1 MASVSVAGTAYR
13 DRVARTSSK
22 TSSGPATS
30 SEPAASP
37 APAAKTAKPKTG
49 RLSGRFWKLLGAST
63 DKDQSRSMDLVVKS
77 ADFDS
82 KAADLDDEQLAK
94 AAKLLVLDDL
104 ADSADV
110 PQFLAIARAA
120 AERAT
125 GLKPFDVQLQGA
137 LRMLAGDV
145 VEMATGEGKT
155 LSGAIAAAGYALAG
169 RNVHVITIND
179 YLARRDAEWMGPLI
193 EAMGLTVGWITAEST
208 AAERRAAY
216 ACDVTYA
223 SVNEIGFDVLRD
235 QLVTD
240 VADLVS
246 PNPDVALIDEADSVL
261 VDEALVPLVL
271 AGTSHRETPRVEL
284 IRLVGELDENTDFA
298 TDNDSRNV
306 HLTEAGA
313 RKVEAA
319 LGGIDLYSEEHV
331 ATTLTEINV
340 ALHAHVL
347 LQRDVHYIVRDDAV
361 HLINASRGRIATLQR
376 WPDGLQAAV
385 EAKEGIETTETG
397 EVLDTITVQALIN
410 RYPRV
415 CGMTGTALAAGEQLR
430 QFYKLGVSPIP
441 PNKPNIRKDETDRV
455 YVTISAKNAA
465 ILEHIAEVH
474 KTGQPVLVG
483 TRDVAESEE
492 VHERLVKAGVP
503 AVVLNAKNDAEEA
516 AVIAEAGKL
525 GAVTVSTQMAGRGT
539 DIRLGGSDEAS
550 HDEVVELGGL
560 HVIGTGRHNTERLDN
575 QLRGRAGRQ
584 GDPGSS
590 VFFSSWE
597 DDVVVAHLED
607 SKLPLDCDE
616 DGKIL
621 SPKAAT
627 LLEHAQRVA
636 EGRLLDVHANTW
648 RYNQLI
654 AQQRAI
660 LVERRDKLLRTATA
674 RDELAERSPERYA
687 EVSERLEAKDPGTA
701 EEKLVKI
708 CRLIML
714 YHLDRAWADHL
725 AFLSDIRES
734 IHLRALGRQN
744 PLDEFHRMA
753 VDAFGSLA
761 ADAIEAAQQTFDT
774 APAIEDETGVDLSK
788 LARPT
793 STWTYMVH
801 DNPLDDTLSALSLPG
816 VFR

>member
-1 MASVSVAGTAYR
+1 M
-13 DRVARTSSK
+13 
-22 TSSGPATS
+22 
-30 SEPAASP
+30 
-37 APAAKTAKPKTG
+37 PKTNRAQPG
-49 RLSGRFWKLLGAST
+49 RLSSRFWRLLGAST
-63 DKDQSRSMDLVVKS
+63 EKNRSRSLTLVT
-77 ADFDS
+77 DS
-82 KAADLDDEQLAK
+82 SEYDDEAAGLTDEQLRK
-94 AAKLLVLDDL
+94 AAGLLNLEDL
-104 ADSADV
+104 AESEDI
-110 PQFLAIARAA
+110 PQFLAIAREA

-125 GLKPFDVQLQGA
+125 GLRPFDVQLLGA

-145 VEMATGEGKT
+145 IEMATGEGKT
-155 LSGAIAAAGYALAG
+155 LAGAIAAAGYALAG
-169 RNVHVITIND
+169 RHVHVVTIND

-193 EAMGLTVGWITAEST
+193 EAMGLTVGWITAESSSE
-208 AAERRAAY
+208 ERRAAY
-216 ACDVTYA
+216 GCDVTYA

-271 AGTSHRETPRVEL
+271 AGTTHRETPRLE
-284 IRLVGELDENTDFA
+284 IIKLVGELEAGTDYD
-298 TDNDSRNV
+298 TDADSRNV
-306 HLTEAGA
+306 HLTDVGA
-313 RKVEAA
+313 RKVEKA

-331 ATTLTEINV
+331 GTTLTEVNV

-361 HLINASRGRIATLQR
+361 HLINASRGRIAQLQR

-410 RYPRV
+410 RYATV

-441 PNKPNIRKDETDRV
+441 PNKPNIREDEADRV
-455 YVTISAKNAA
+455 YITAAAKNDA
-465 ILEHIAEVH
+465 IVEHIIEVH
-474 KTGQPVLVG
+474 ETGQPVLVG

-492 VHERLVKAGVP
+492 LHERLLRRGVP

-516 AVIAEAGKL
+516 QVIAEAGKF
-525 GAVTVSTQMAGRGT
+525 GVVTVSTQMAGRGT
-539 DIRLGGSDEAS
+539 DIRLGGSDEAD
-550 HDEVVELGGL
+550 HDRVAELGGL
-560 HVIGTGRHNTERLDN
+560 HVVGTGRHHTERLDN

-597 DDVVVAHLED
+597 DDVVAANLD
-607 SKLPLDCDE
+607 RNKLPMETDPE
-616 DGKIL
+616 TGDGRIV
-621 SPKAAT
+621 SPKAAG
-627 LLEHAQRVA
+627 LLDHAQRVA
-636 EGRLLDVHANTW
+636 EGRMLDVHANTW

-660 LVERRDKLLRTATA
+660 IVDRRNTLLRTATA
-674 RDELAERSPERYA
+674 REELAELAPKRYRELADEIPE
-687 EVSERLEAKDPGTA
+687 ERLET
-701 EEKLVKI
+701 I
-708 CRLIML
+708 CRHIML
-714 YHLDRAWADHL
+714 YHLDRGWADHL
-725 AFLSDIRES
+725 AYLADIRES

-744 PLDEFHRMA
+744 PLDEFHRLA
-753 VDAFGSLA
+753 VDAFASLA
-761 ADAIEAAQQTFDT
+761 ADAIEAAQQTFET
-774 APAIEDETGVDLSK
+774 ANVLEDEPGLDLSK

-793 STWTYMVH
+793 STWTYMVN
-801 DNPLDDTLSALSLPG
+801 DNPLSDDTLSTLSLPG

>member
-1 MASVSVAGTAYR
+1 MP
-13 DRVARTSSK
+13 K
-22 TSSGPATS
+22 TSS
-30 SEPAASP
+30 
-37 APAAKTAKPKTG
+37 AKPG
-49 RLSGRFWKLLGAST
+49 RVSSKFWKLLGAST
-63 DKDQSRSMDLVVKS
+63 ERNQSRSLSEVKGA
-77 ADFDS
+77 ADFED
-82 KAADLDDEQLAK
+82 KAAALDDEQLTK
-94 AAKLLVLDDL
+94 AAKLLHLEDL
-104 ADSADV
+104 ADSSDI
-110 PQFLAIARAA
+110 PQFLALAREAG
-120 AERAT
+120 ERAT
-125 GLKPFDVQLQGA
+125 GLRPFDVQLLAA

-155 LSGAIAAAGYALAG
+155 LAGAIAAAGYAIGG

-179 YLARRDAEWMGPLI
+179 YLARRDAEWMGPLL
-193 EAMGLTVGWITAEST
+193 EALGLKVGWITADST
-208 AAERRAAY
+208 AEQRREAY
-216 ACDVTYA
+216 QCDVTYA

-240 VADLVS
+240 VEDLVS

-271 AGTSHRETPRVEL
+271 AGTSHREQPRVEI
-284 IRLVGELDENTDFA
+284 IRLVGELTPGTHYDTDA
-298 TDNDSRNV
+298 ESRNV
-306 HLTEAGA
+306 HLTDAGA
-313 RKVEAA
+313 RKLEAR
-319 LGGIDLYSEEHV
+319 LGNIDLYSEEHV
-331 ATTLTEINV
+331 ATTLTEVNV

-361 HLINASRGRIATLQR
+361 HLINSSRGRIASLQR

-410 RYPRV
+410 RYPTV

-441 PNKPNIRKDETDRV
+441 PNTPNIREDETDRV
-455 YVTISAKNAA
+455 YISAAA
-465 ILEHIAEVH
+465 KTDGIVDHIAEVH
-474 KTGQPVLVG
+474 ETGQPVLVG
-483 TRDVAESEE
+483 THDVAESEE
-492 VHERLVKAGVP
+492 LHAKLVKAGVP

-516 AVIAEAGKL
+516 VVIAEAGKL

-539 DIRLGGSDEAS
+539 DIRLGGSDVGDDDTEKKRVA
-550 HDEVVELGGL
+550 ELGGL
-560 HVIGTGRHNTERLDN
+560 HVVGTGRHHTERLDN

-584 GDPGSS
+584 GDPGST
-590 VFFSSWE
+590 VFFSSW
-597 DDVVVAHLED
+597 DDEVVAGHLES
-607 SKLPLDCDE
+607 SKLPMETDENGRIVSPRAAGLLD
-616 DGKIL
+616 
-621 SPKAAT
+621 
-627 LLEHAQRVA
+627 HAQRVA
-636 EGRLLDVHANTW
+636 EGRLLDVHSNTW
-648 RYNQLI
+648 RYNQLT

-660 LVERRDKLLRTATA
+660 IVDRRDTLLRTATA
-674 RDELAERSPERYA
+674 RDELKERSPERYA
-687 EVSERLEAKDPGTA
+687 KLADSVG
-701 EEKLVKI
+701 EEKLEQI

-714 YHLDRAWADHL
+714 YHLDRGWCDHL
-725 AFLSDIRES
+725 SYLADIRES

-753 VDAFGSLA
+753 VDAFASLA

-774 APAIEDETGVDLSK
+774 AESIEDEPGIDLSK

-801 DNPLDDTLSALSLPG
+801 DNPLAEDTMSALSLPG

>member
-1 MASVSVAGTAYR
+1 MSQVGR
-13 DRVARTSSK
+13 
-22 TSSGPATS
+22 S
-30 SEPAASP
+30 SE
-37 APAAKTAKPKTG
+37 
-49 RLSGRFWKLLGAST
+49 FEE
-63 DKDQSRSMDLVVKS
+63 
-77 ADFDS
+77 
-82 KAADLDDEQLAK
+82 KAADLDDEQLLK
-94 AAKLLVLDDL
+94 AAKLLNLDRL
-104 ADSADV
+104 ADSADI
-110 PQFLAIARAA
+110 PQFLAVAREA
-120 AERAT
+120 AERT
-125 GLKPFDVQLQGA
+125 TTLRPFDVQLQGA

-155 LSGAIAAAGYALAG
+155 LSGAIAAAGYAIGG

-193 EAMGLTVGWITAEST
+193 EALGLTVGWVTADSTAE
-208 AAERRAAY
+208 ERRAAY
-216 ACDVTYA
+216 KCNVTYG

-240 VADLVS
+240 VDDLVS

-271 AGTSHRETPRVEL
+271 AGTTHRETPKVEI
-284 IRLVGELDENTDFA
+284 IRLVGELVAGTDYE
-298 TDNDSRNV
+298 TDSDSRNV
-306 HLTEAGA
+306 HLTETGA
-313 RKVEAA
+313 QKLEAK
-319 LGGIDLYSEEHV
+319 LGGIDIYSEEHV
-331 ATTLTEINV
+331 GSTLTEVNV

-361 HLINASRGRIATLQR
+361 HLINASRGRIAQLQR

-397 EVLDTITVQALIN
+397 EVLDTITVQALID
-410 RYPRV
+410 RYPTV

-441 PNKPNIRKDETDRV
+441 PNTPNIREDEVDRV
-455 YVTISAKNAA
+455 YITAA
-465 ILEHIAEVH
+465 ARNDAIVEHIVEVH
-474 KTGQPVLVG
+474 KTRQPVLVG

-492 VHERLVKAGVP
+492 LHERLVKAGVP
-503 AVVLNAKNDAEEA
+503 AAVLNAKNDAEEA
-516 AVIAEAGKL
+516 AVIAEAGAL
-525 GAVTVSTQMAGRGT
+525 GSVTVSTQMAGRGT
-539 DIRLGGSDEAS
+539 DIRLGGSDEAD
-550 HDEVVELGGL
+550 HDDVAELGGL
-560 HVIGTGRHNTERLDN
+560 HVIGTGRHHTERLDN

-597 DDVVVAHLED
+597 DDVVSAHLES
-607 SKLPLDCDE
+607 SKLPMQTDD
-616 DGKIL
+616 DGRIVNA
-621 SPKAAT
+621 KAAS
-627 LLEHAQRVA
+627 LLDHAQRIA

-660 LVERRDKLLRTATA
+660 LVERRNTLLRTSTA
-674 RDELAERSPERYA
+674 REELQDLSPDRYDA
-687 EVSERLEAKDPGTA
+687 LVEKVS
-701 EEKLVKI
+701 EEKLEKI

-714 YHLDRAWADHL
+714 YHLDRGWADHL
-725 AFLSDIRES
+725 AYLADIRES

-753 VDAFGSLA
+753 VDAFASLA

-774 APAIEDETGVDLSK
+774 APSIEDEPGVDLSK

-801 DNPLDDTLSALSLPG
+801 DNPLADDTLSALSLPG

>member
-1 MASVSVAGTAYR
+1 M
-13 DRVARTSSK
+13 
-22 TSSGPATS
+22 
-30 SEPAASP
+30 
-37 APAAKTAKPKTG
+37 PKTNRAQPG
-49 RLSGRFWKLLGAST
+49 RLSSRFWRLLGAST
-63 DKDQSRSMDLVVKS
+63 EKNRSRSLTLVT
-77 ADFDS
+77 DS
-82 KAADLDDEQLAK
+82 SEYDDEAAGLTDEQLRK
-94 AAKLLVLDDL
+94 AAGLLNLEDL
-104 ADSADV
+104 AESEDI
-110 PQFLAIARAA
+110 PQFLAIAREA

-125 GLKPFDVQLQGA
+125 GLRPFDVQLLGA

-145 VEMATGEGKT
+145 IEMATGEGKT
-155 LSGAIAAAGYALAG
+155 LAGAIAAAGYALAG
-169 RNVHVITIND
+169 RHVHVVTIND

-193 EAMGLTVGWITAEST
+193 EAMGLTVGWITAESSSE
-208 AAERRAAY
+208 ERRAAY
-216 ACDVTYA
+216 GCDVTYA

-271 AGTSHRETPRVEL
+271 AGTTHRETPRLE
-284 IRLVGELDENTDFA
+284 IIKLVGELEAGTDYD
-298 TDNDSRNV
+298 TDADSRNV
-306 HLTEAGA
+306 HLTDVGA
-313 RKVEAA
+313 RKVEKA

-331 ATTLTEINV
+331 GTTLTEVNV

-361 HLINASRGRIATLQR
+361 HLINASRGRIAQLQR

-410 RYPRV
+410 RYATV

-441 PNKPNIRKDETDRV
+441 PNKPNIREDEADRV
-455 YVTISAKNAA
+455 YITAAAKNDA
-465 ILEHIAEVH
+465 IVEHIIEVH
-474 KTGQPVLVG
+474 ETGQPVLVG

-492 VHERLVKAGVP
+492 LHERLLRRGVP

-516 AVIAEAGKL
+516 QVIAEAGKF
-525 GAVTVSTQMAGRGT
+525 GVVTVSTQMAGRGT
-539 DIRLGGSDEAS
+539 DIRLGGSDEAD
-550 HDEVVELGGL
+550 HDRVAELGGL
-560 HVIGTGRHNTERLDN
+560 HVVGTGRHHTERLDN

-597 DDVVVAHLED
+597 DDVVAANLD
-607 SKLPLDCDE
+607 RNKLPMETDPE
-616 DGKIL
+616 TGDGRII
-621 SPKAAT
+621 SPKAAG
-627 LLEHAQRVA
+627 LLDHAQRVA
-636 EGRLLDVHANTW
+636 EGRMLDVHANTW

-660 LVERRDKLLRTATA
+660 IVDRRNTLLRTATA
-674 RDELAERSPERYA
+674 REELAELAPKRYRELAEEIPE
-687 EVSERLEAKDPGTA
+687 ERLET
-701 EEKLVKI
+701 I
-708 CRLIML
+708 CRHIML
-714 YHLDRAWADHL
+714 YHLDRGWADHL
-725 AFLSDIRES
+725 AYLADIRES

-744 PLDEFHRMA
+744 PLDEFHRLA
-753 VDAFGSLA
+753 VDAFASLA
-761 ADAIEAAQQTFDT
+761 ADAIEAAQQTFET
-774 APAIEDETGVDLSK
+774 ANVLEDEPGLDLSK

-793 STWTYMVH
+793 STWTYMVN
-801 DNPLDDTLSALSLPG
+801 DNPLSDDTLSTLSLPG

>member
-1 MASVSVAGTAYR
+1 VPNTTSVL
-13 DRVARTSSK
+13 
-22 TSSGPATS
+22 P
-30 SEPAASP
+30 
-37 APAAKTAKPKTG
+37 G
-49 RLSGRFWKLLGAST
+49 RLSSRFWRLLGAST
-63 DKDQSRSMDLVVKS
+63 EKNQSRSLAQVS
-77 ADFDS
+77 AAAEYDE
-82 KAADLDDEQLAK
+82 KAADLDDKQLRK
-94 AAKLLVLDDL
+94 AAQLLKLDDL
-104 ADSADV
+104 AESADI
-110 PQFLAIARAA
+110 PQFLAIAREA
-120 AERAT
+120 AERST
-125 GLKPFDVQLQGA
+125 GLRPFDVQLLGA

-145 VEMATGEGKT
+145 IEMATGEGKT
-155 LSGAIAAAGYALAG
+155 LAGAIAAAGYALAG
-169 RNVHVITIND
+169 RHVHVVTIND
-179 YLARRDAEWMGPLI
+179 YLARRDAEWMGPLL
-193 EAMGLTVGWITAEST
+193 EALGLTVGWVTAEST
-208 AAERRAAY
+208 AEERRIAY
-216 ACDVTYA
+216 KCDVTYA

-271 AGTSHRETPRVEL
+271 AGTTHRETPRLEI
-284 IRLVGELDENTDFA
+284 IRLVGELVGGVDADKYFA
-298 TDNDSRNV
+298 TDTDSRNV

-313 RKVEAA
+313 QKVEAA

-331 ATTLTEINV
+331 GTTLTEVNV

-361 HLINASRGRIATLQR
+361 HLINASRGRIAQLQR

-410 RYPRV
+410 RYPTV

-430 QFYKLGVSPIP
+430 QFYRLGVSPIP
-441 PNKPNIRKDETDRV
+441 PNTPNIREDEPDRV
-455 YVTISAKNAA
+455 YITAAAKNDAIVEH
-465 ILEHIAEVH
+465 ILEVH
-474 KTGQPVLVG
+474 ETGQPVLVG

-492 VHERLVKAGVP
+492 LHRRLQRRGVP

-516 AVIAEAGKL
+516 RVIAEAGKY

-539 DIRLGGSDEAS
+539 DIRLGGSDEAD
-550 HDEVVELGGL
+550 HDRVAELGGL
-560 HVIGTGRHNTERLDN
+560 HVVGTGRHHTERLDN

-597 DDVVVAHLED
+597 DDVAAANLEQH
-607 SKLPLDCDE
+607 KLPRQTDE
-616 DGKIL
+616 NGRVT
-621 SPKAAT
+621 SPKAAG
-627 LLEHAQRVA
+627 LLDHAQRVA
-636 EGRLLDVHANTW
+636 EGKLLDIHANTW

-660 LVERRDKLLRTATA
+660 IVERRDTLLRTPAA
-674 RDELAERSPERYA
+674 RKELAELSPRRYEKLA
-687 EVSERLEAKDPGTA
+687 EQLSEDRLE
-701 EEKLVKI
+701 KI

-714 YHLDRAWADHL
+714 YHLDRGWADHL
-725 AFLSDIRES
+725 AYLADIRES

-753 VDAFGSLA
+753 VDAFASLA
-761 ADAIEAAQQTFDT
+761 ADAIEAAQQTFET
-774 APAIEDETGVDLSK
+774 ADVLEDEPWLDLSK

-793 STWTYMVH
+793 STWTYMVR
-801 DNPLDDTLSALSLPG
+801 DNPLADDALSVLSLPG

>member
-1 MASVSVAGTAYR
+1 M
-13 DRVARTSSK
+13 
-22 TSSGPATS
+22 
-30 SEPAASP
+30 
-37 APAAKTAKPKTG
+37 PKTTSAQPG
-49 RLSGRFWKLLGAST
+49 RLSSRFWRLLGAST
-63 DKDQSRSMDLVVKS
+63 EKNQNRSLAEVS
-77 ADFDS
+77 ASAEYDE
-82 KAADLDDEQLAK
+82 KAADLSDEKLRK
-94 AAKLLVLDDL
+94 AAGLLRLDDL
-104 ADSADV
+104 AESADI
-110 PQFLAIARAA
+110 PQFLAIAREA

-125 GLKPFDVQLQGA
+125 GLRPFDVQLLGA

-145 VEMATGEGKT
+145 IEMATGEGKT
-155 LSGAIAAAGYALAG
+155 LAGAIAAAGYALAG
-169 RNVHVITIND
+169 RHVHVVTIND

-193 EAMGLTVGWITAEST
+193 EALGLTVGWITAEST
-208 AAERRAAY
+208 AEQRRAAY
-216 ACDVTYA
+216 KCDVTYA

-246 PNPDVALIDEADSVL
+246 PDPDVALIDEADSVL

-271 AGTSHRETPRVEL
+271 AGTTHRETPRLEI
-284 IRLVGELDENTDFA
+284 IRLVGELQPGDDYDTDS
-298 TDNDSRNV
+298 DNRNV
-306 HLTEAGA
+306 HLTETGA
-313 RKVEAA
+313 RKIEKA

-331 ATTLTEINV
+331 GTTLTEVNV

-361 HLINASRGRIATLQR
+361 HLINASRGRIAQLQR

-410 RYPRV
+410 RYATV

-441 PNKPNIRKDETDRV
+441 PNKPNIREDEADRV
-455 YVTISAKNAA
+455 YITAAAKNDA
-465 ILEHIAEVH
+465 IVEHITAVH
-474 KTGQPVLVG
+474 ETGQPVLVG

-492 VHERLVKAGVP
+492 LHERLLRRGVP

-516 AVIAEAGKL
+516 RVIAEAGKFEV
-525 GAVTVSTQMAGRGT
+525 VTVSTQMAGRGT
-539 DIRLGGSDEAS
+539 DIRLGGSDEAD
-550 HDEVVELGGL
+550 HDRVAELGGL
-560 HVIGTGRHNTERLDN
+560 HVVGTGRHHTQRLDN

-590 VFFSSWE
+590 VFFASWE
-597 DDVVVAHLED
+597 DDVVTANLERH
-607 SKLPLDCDE
+607 KLPMATDE
-616 DGKIL
+616 NGRIT
-621 SPKAAT
+621 SPKAAG
-627 LLEHAQRVA
+627 LLDHAQRVA
-636 EGRLLDVHANTW
+636 EGKLLDVHANTW

-660 LVERRDKLLRTATA
+660 IVERRNALLSTDTA
-674 RDELAERSPERYA
+674 RKELAELAPKRYKELA
-687 EVSERLEAKDPGTA
+687 EELSEDRLE
-701 EEKLVKI
+701 KI

-714 YHLDRAWADHL
+714 YHLDRGWADHL
-725 AFLSDIRES
+725 AYLADIRES

-753 VDAFGSLA
+753 VDAFASLA
-761 ADAIEAAQQTFDT
+761 ADAIEAAQQTFET
-774 APAIEDETGVDLSK
+774 SPAIEEEPGVDLSK

-793 STWTYMVH
+793 STWTYMVR
-801 DNPLDDTLSALSLPG
+801 DNPLADDTLSALSLPG

>member
-1 MASVSVAGTAYR
+1 M
-13 DRVARTSSK
+13 
-22 TSSGPATS
+22 
-30 SEPAASP
+30 
-37 APAAKTAKPKTG
+37 PKTNRAQPG
-49 RLSGRFWKLLGAST
+49 RLSSRFWRLLGAST
-63 DKDQSRSMDLVVKS
+63 EKNRSRSLTLVT
-77 ADFDS
+77 DS
-82 KAADLDDEQLAK
+82 SEYDDEAAGLTDEQLRK
-94 AAKLLVLDDL
+94 AAGLLNLEDL
-104 ADSADV
+104 AESEDI
-110 PQFLAIARAA
+110 PQFLAIAREA

-125 GLKPFDVQLQGA
+125 GLRPFDVQLLGA

-145 VEMATGEGKT
+145 IEMATGEGKT
-155 LSGAIAAAGYALAG
+155 LAGAIAAAGYALAG
-169 RNVHVITIND
+169 RHVHVVTIND

-193 EAMGLTVGWITAEST
+193 EAMGLTVGWITAESSSE
-208 AAERRAAY
+208 ERRAAY
-216 ACDVTYA
+216 GCDVTYA

-271 AGTSHRETPRVEL
+271 AGTTHRETPRLE
-284 IRLVGELDENTDFA
+284 IIKLVGELEAGTDYD
-298 TDNDSRNV
+298 TDADSRNV
-306 HLTEAGA
+306 HLTDVGA
-313 RKVEAA
+313 RKVEKA

-331 ATTLTEINV
+331 GTTLTEVNV

-361 HLINASRGRIATLQR
+361 HLINASRGRIAQLQR

-397 EVLDTITVQALIN
+397 EVLDIITVQALIN
-410 RYPRV
+410 RYATV

-441 PNKPNIRKDETDRV
+441 PNKPNIREDEADRV
-455 YVTISAKNAA
+455 YITAAAKNDA
-465 ILEHIAEVH
+465 IVEHIIEVH
-474 KTGQPVLVG
+474 ETGQPVLVG

-492 VHERLVKAGVP
+492 LHERLLRRGVP

-516 AVIAEAGKL
+516 QVIAEAGKF
-525 GAVTVSTQMAGRGT
+525 GVVTVSTQMAGRGT
-539 DIRLGGSDEAS
+539 DIRLGGSDEAD
-550 HDEVVELGGL
+550 HDRVAELGGL
-560 HVIGTGRHNTERLDN
+560 HVVGTGRHHTERLDN

-597 DDVVVAHLED
+597 DDVVAANLD
-607 SKLPLDCDE
+607 RNKLPMETDPE
-616 DGKIL
+616 TGDGRIV
-621 SPKAAT
+621 SPKAAG
-627 LLEHAQRVA
+627 LLDHAQRVA
-636 EGRLLDVHANTW
+636 EGRMLDVHANTW

-660 LVERRDKLLRTATA
+660 IVDRRNTLLRTATA
-674 RDELAERSPERYA
+674 REELAELAPKRYRELAEEIPE
-687 EVSERLEAKDPGTA
+687 ERLET
-701 EEKLVKI
+701 I
-708 CRLIML
+708 CRHIML
-714 YHLDRAWADHL
+714 YHLDRGWADHL
-725 AFLSDIRES
+725 AYLADIRES

-744 PLDEFHRMA
+744 PLDEFHRLA
-753 VDAFGSLA
+753 VDAFASLA
-761 ADAIEAAQQTFDT
+761 ADAIEAAQQTFET
-774 APAIEDETGVDLSK
+774 ANVLEDEPGLDLSK

-793 STWTYMVH
+793 STWTYMVN
-801 DNPLDDTLSALSLPG
+801 DNPLSDDTLSTLSLPG

>member
-1 MASVSVAGTAYR
+1 L
-13 DRVARTSSK
+13 SSK
-22 TSSGPATS
+22 
-30 SEPAASP
+30 
-37 APAAKTAKPKTG
+37 
-49 RLSGRFWKLLGAST
+49 FWKLLGAST
-63 DKDQSRSMDLVVKS
+63 ERNQARSLSEVKGA
-77 ADFDS
+77 ADFEK
-82 KAADLDDEQLAK
+82 KAADLDDEQLTK
-94 AAKLLVLDDL
+94 AAKLLRLEDL
-104 ADSADV
+104 AGASDIT
-110 PQFLAIARAA
+110 QFLAIAREA
-120 AERAT
+120 AERTT
-125 GLKPFDVQLQGA
+125 GLRPFDVQLLAA

-155 LSGAIAAAGYALAG
+155 LAGAIAAAGYALGG
-169 RNVHVITIND
+169 RRVHVITIND
-179 YLARRDAEWMGPLI
+179 YLARRDAEWMGPLLK
-193 EAMGLTVGWITAEST
+193 ALGLTVGWITADST
-208 AAERRAAY
+208 ADERREAY
-216 ACDVTYA
+216 QCDVTYA

-271 AGTSHRETPRVEL
+271 AGTSHREQPRVEI
-284 IRLVGELDENTDFA
+284 IRMVGELEAGKHYDTDA
-298 TDNDSRNV
+298 ESRNV

-313 RKVEAA
+313 RVMEAK

-331 ATTLTEINV
+331 GTTLTEINV

-361 HLINASRGRIATLQR
+361 HLINASRGRIASLQR

-441 PNKPNIRKDETDRV
+441 PNTPNIRKDEPDRV
-455 YVTISAKNAA
+455 YITAAAKIDA
-465 ILEHIAEVH
+465 IVEHIAEVH

-483 TRDVAESEE
+483 THDVAESEE
-492 VHERLVKAGVP
+492 LHEKLLKAGVP

-539 DIRLGGSDEAS
+539 DIRLGGSDVGDDDAEKKKVA
-550 HDEVVELGGL
+550 ELGGL
-560 HVIGTGRHNTERLDN
+560 HVVGTGRHHTERLDN

-597 DDVVVAHLED
+597 DDVVAAHLER
-607 SKLPLDCDE
+607 SKLPMETDQAAGDGRIIAPRAASLLD
-616 DGKIL
+616 
-621 SPKAAT
+621 
-627 LLEHAQRVA
+627 HAQRVA

-660 LVERRDKLLRTATA
+660 IVERRETLLRTDTA
-674 RDELAERSPERYA
+674 REELKERSPERYA
-687 EVSERLEAKDPGTA
+687 KLAEELGEDAEERLE
-701 EEKLVKI
+701 KI

-714 YHLDRAWADHL
+714 YHLDRGWCEHL
-725 AFLSDIRES
+725 AFLADIRES

-753 VDAFGSLA
+753 VDAFASLA
-761 ADAIEAAQQTFDT
+761 ADAIEAAQQTFET
-774 APAIEDETGVDLSK
+774 AESVADEPGVDLSK

-801 DNPLDDTLSALSLPG
+801 DNPLADDTMSALSLPG

>member
-1 MASVSVAGTAYR
+1 V
-13 DRVARTSSK
+13 
-22 TSSGPATS
+22 
-30 SEPAASP
+30 
-37 APAAKTAKPKTG
+37 PKTTSAQSS
-49 RLSGRFWKLLGAST
+49 RLSNRFWRLLGAST
-63 DKDQSRSMDLVVKS
+63 EINQSRSLARVTASS
-77 ADFDS
+77 AYDD
-82 KAADLDDEQLAK
+82 KAAGLDDEQLRK
-94 AAKLLVLDDL
+94 AAGLLDLDDL
-104 ADSADV
+104 AESGDI
-110 PQFLAIARAA
+110 PQFLAIAREA
-120 AERAT
+120 AERST
-125 GLKPFDVQLQGA
+125 ELRPFDVQLLAA

-145 VEMATGEGKT
+145 IEMATGEGKT
-155 LSGAIAAAGYALAG
+155 LAGAIAAAGYALGG
-169 RNVHVITIND
+169 RHVHVVTIND
-179 YLARRDAEWMGPLI
+179 YLARRDAEWMGPLL
-193 EAMGLTVGWITAEST
+193 EALGLTVGWVTAEST
-208 AAERRAAY
+208 AEERRQAY
-216 ACDVTYA
+216 KCNVTYG

-271 AGTSHRETPRVEL
+271 AGTTHRETPRLEI
-284 IRLVGELDENTDFA
+284 IRLVGELQAGEDYDTDS
-298 TDNDSRNV
+298 DSRNV
-306 HLTEAGA
+306 HLTEQGA
-313 RKVEAA
+313 HKVEKR

-331 ATTLTEINV
+331 GTTLTEVNV

-347 LQRDVHYIVRDDAV
+347 LHRDVHYIVRDDAV
-361 HLINASRGRIATLQR
+361 HLINASRGRIAQLQR

-410 RYPRV
+410 RYPTV

-441 PNKPNIRKDETDRV
+441 PNTPNIREDETDRV
-455 YVTISAKNAA
+455 YITAAAKSDA
-465 ILEHIAEVH
+465 IIAHIIEIH
-474 KTGQPVLVG
+474 ETGQPVLVG
-483 TRDVAESEE
+483 THDVAESEE
-492 VHERLVKAGVP
+492 LHERLQRRGVP

-539 DIRLGGSDEAS
+539 DIRLGGSGVGD
-550 HDEVVELGGL
+550 HDPEKKEVVELGGL

-597 DDVVVAHLED
+597 DDVAAANLEPN
-607 SKLPLDCDE
+607 KLPMQTDD
-616 DGKIL
+616 DGRIVSNKV
-621 SPKAAT
+621 AG

-660 LVERRDKLLRTATA
+660 IVERRNTLLSTAAA
-674 RDELAERSPERYA
+674 REELAELAPERYEKLA
-687 EVSERLEAKDPGTA
+687 EDLSQDRLET
-701 EEKLVKI
+701 I

-714 YHLDRAWADHL
+714 YHLDRGWADHL
-725 AFLSDIRES
+725 AYLADIRES

-753 VDAFGSLA
+753 VDAFASLA
-761 ADAIEAAQQTFDT
+761 ADAIEAAQQTFET
-774 APAIEDETGVDLSK
+774 SAAIEEEPGVDLSK

-801 DNPLDDTLSALSLPG
+801 DNPLSDDSLSALSLPG
-816 VFR
+816 IFR

>member
-1 MASVSVAGTAYR
+1 MAK
-13 DRVARTSSK
+13 SS
-22 TSSGPATS
+22 
-30 SEPAASP
+30 
-37 APAAKTAKPKTG
+37 TAKPG
-49 RLSGRFWKLLGAST
+49 RLSSKFWQLLGAST
-63 DKDQSRSMDLVVKS
+63 EKNQSRSLATVKAS
-77 ADFDS
+77 SEFDE
-82 KAADLDDEQLAK
+82 KAAELSDAQLRK
-94 AAKLLVLDDL
+94 AAKLLELEDLDEAYDM
-104 ADSADV
+104 
-110 PQFLAIARAA
+110 PQFLAIAREAA
-120 AERAT
+120 DRAT
-125 GLKPFDVQLQGA
+125 GLRPFDVQLLGA

-169 RNVHVITIND
+169 RNVHVVTIND
-179 YLARRDAEWMGPLI
+179 YLARRDAEWMGPMI
-193 EAMGLTVGWITAEST
+193 EAMGLSVGWITAEST
-208 AAERRAAY
+208 AEERRIAY
-216 ACDVTYA
+216 ACNVTYA

-271 AGTSHRETPRVEL
+271 AGTTHRETPKLEI
-284 IRLVGELDENTDFA
+284 IRLVGELTPGKDYDTDA
-298 TDNDSRNV
+298 DSRNV

-313 RKVEAA
+313 QKVEAK

-331 ATTLTEINV
+331 GSTLTEVNV

-361 HLINASRGRIATLQR
+361 HLINASRGRIAQLQR

-410 RYPRV
+410 RYPTV

-441 PNKPNIRKDETDRV
+441 PNAPNIREDEADRV
-455 YVTISAKNAA
+455 YFSAAAKNDA
-465 ILEHIAEVH
+465 IVEHIREVH
-474 KTGQPVLVG
+474 ETGQPVLIG

-492 VHERLVKAGVP
+492 LHQRLVRAGVP

-516 AVIAEAGKL
+516 AIIAEAGKL

-539 DIRLGGSDEAS
+539 DIRLGGSDEAD
-550 HDEVVELGGL
+550 HDEVAELGGL
-560 HVIGTGRHNTERLDN
+560 HVVGTGRHHTERLDN

-597 DDVVVAHLED
+597 DDVVVANLEPG
-607 SKLPLDCDE
+607 KLPLE
-616 DGKIL
+616 TEEGARIV
-621 SPKAAT
+621 SPKAAG
-627 LLEHAQRVA
+627 LLSHAQRVA
-636 EGRLLDVHANTW
+636 EGKLLDVHANTW

-660 LVERRDKLLRTATA
+660 IVERRDTILRTPIA
-674 RDELAERSPERYA
+674 REELEELAPKRYEELSEKLSEDELER
-687 EVSERLEAKDPGTA
+687 
-701 EEKLVKI
+701 I

-714 YHLDRAWADHL
+714 YHLDRGWADHL
-725 AFLSDIRES
+725 AYLADIRES

-753 VDAFGSLA
+753 VDAFASLA
-761 ADAIEAAQQTFDT
+761 ADAIEAAQQTFET
-774 APAIEDETGVDLSK
+774 SNVLEDEPGLDLSK

-801 DNPLDDTLSALSLPG
+801 DNPLADDTLSALSLPG

>member
-1 MASVSVAGTAYR
+1 MAR
-13 DRVARTSSK
+13 NSSK
-22 TSSGPATS
+22 TSP
-30 SEPAASP
+30 
-37 APAAKTAKPKTG
+37 KPKPG
-49 RLSGRFWKLLGAST
+49 RLSNRFWKLLGASAE
-63 DKDQSRSMDLVVKS
+63 KDQTQSMVLVDES
-77 ADFDS
+77 TEFDAR
-82 KAADLDDEQLAK
+82 AAGLNDEQLAK
-94 AAKLLVLDDL
+94 AAGLLELGNL
-104 ADSADV
+104 ADSADI
-110 PQFLAIARAA
+110 PQFLALAREA
-120 AERAT
+120 AERTT
-125 GLKPFDVQLQGA
+125 GLRPFDVQLQAA

-155 LSGAIAAAGYALAG
+155 LSGAIAAVGYALAG
-169 RNVHVITIND
+169 RSVHVITIND

-193 EAMGLTVGWITAEST
+193 EAMGLTAGWITADST
-208 AAERRAAY
+208 PDERREAY
-216 ACDVTYA
+216 RCDITYA

-240 VADLVS
+240 VESLVS

-271 AGTSHRETPRVEL
+271 AGTSHRETPRAEL
-284 IRLVGELDENTDFA
+284 IRLVGELVEGEDFA
-298 TDNDSRNV
+298 ADTDSRNV

-313 RKVEAA
+313 LKVEAA

-340 ALHAHVL
+340 ALHARAL
-347 LQRDVHYIVRDDAV
+347 LQRDVHYIVRDNAV

-430 QFYKLGVSPIP
+430 QFYKLGVSPIA
-441 PNKPNIRKDETDRV
+441 PNTPNIREDEADRV
-455 YVTISAKNAA
+455 YVTASAKNAA
-465 ILEHIAEVH
+465 IVEHISAVH
-474 KTGQPVLVG
+474 QTGQPVLVG

-492 VHERLVKAGVP
+492 LHERLVKAGIP

-516 AVIAEAGKL
+516 AVIAEAGAY
-525 GAVTVSTQMAGRGT
+525 GSVTVSTQMAGRGT
-539 DIRLGGSDEAS
+539 DIRLGGSAAGDDAAEKKRVA
-550 HDEVVELGGL
+550 ELGGL
-560 HVIGTGRHNTERLDN
+560 HVIGTGRHHTERLDN

-597 DDVVVAHLED
+597 DDVVAAHLEPN
-607 SKLPLDCDE
+607 KLPIDCDE
-616 DGKIL
+616 NGRVVN
-621 SPKAAT
+621 PKAAA
-627 LLEHAQRVA
+627 LLENAQRIA
-636 EGRLLDVHANTW
+636 EGRLLEVHATTW

-660 LVERRDKLLRTATA
+660 LVERRNTLLRTANA
-674 RDELAERSPERYA
+674 RKELAERSPDRYR
-687 EVSERLEAKDPGTA
+687 ELVEQLDPGA
-701 EEKLVKI
+701 EEKLEKI

-714 YHLDRAWADHL
+714 YHLDRGWTEHL
-725 AFLSDIRES
+725 AYLADIRES

-753 VDAFGSLA
+753 VDAFASLA
-761 ADAIEAAQQTFDT
+761 ADAIEAAQQTFET
-774 APAIEDETGVDLSK
+774 APAIEDELGIDLSK

-801 DNPLDDTLSALSLPG
+801 DNPLADDAMSALSLPG

>member
-1 MASVSVAGTAYR
+1 M
-13 DRVARTSSK
+13 
-22 TSSGPATS
+22 
-30 SEPAASP
+30 
-37 APAAKTAKPKTG
+37 PKTNRAQPG
-49 RLSGRFWKLLGAST
+49 RLSSRFWRLLGAST
-63 DKDQSRSMDLVVKS
+63 EKNRSRSLTLVT
-77 ADFDS
+77 DS
-82 KAADLDDEQLAK
+82 SEYDDEAAGLTDEQLRK
-94 AAKLLVLDDL
+94 AAGLLNLEDL
-104 ADSADV
+104 AESEDI
-110 PQFLAIARAA
+110 PQFLAIAREA

-125 GLKPFDVQLQGA
+125 GLRPFDVQLLGA

-145 VEMATGEGKT
+145 IEMATGEGKT
-155 LSGAIAAAGYALAG
+155 LAGAIAAAGYALAG
-169 RNVHVITIND
+169 RHVHVVTIND

-193 EAMGLTVGWITAEST
+193 EAMGLTVGWITAESSSE
-208 AAERRAAY
+208 ERRAAY
-216 ACDVTYA
+216 GCDVTYA

-271 AGTSHRETPRVEL
+271 AGTTHRETPRLE
-284 IRLVGELDENTDFA
+284 IIKLVGELEAGTDYD
-298 TDNDSRNV
+298 TDADSRNV
-306 HLTEAGA
+306 HLTDVGA
-313 RKVEAA
+313 RKVEKA

-331 ATTLTEINV
+331 GTTLTEVNV

-361 HLINASRGRIATLQR
+361 HLINASRGRIAQLQR

-410 RYPRV
+410 RYATV

-441 PNKPNIRKDETDRV
+441 PNKPNIREDEADRV
-455 YVTISAKNAA
+455 YITAAAKNDA
-465 ILEHIAEVH
+465 IVEHIIEVH
-474 KTGQPVLVG
+474 ETGQPVLVG

-492 VHERLVKAGVP
+492 LHERLLRRGVP

-516 AVIAEAGKL
+516 QVIAEAGKF
-525 GAVTVSTQMAGRGT
+525 GVVTVSTQMAGRGT
-539 DIRLGGSDEAS
+539 DIRLGGSDEAD
-550 HDEVVELGGL
+550 HDRVAELGGL
-560 HVIGTGRHNTERLDN
+560 HVVGTGRHHTERLDN

-597 DDVVVAHLED
+597 DDVVAANLD
-607 SKLPLDCDE
+607 RNKLPMETDPE
-616 DGKIL
+616 TGDGRIV
-621 SPKAAT
+621 SPKAAG
-627 LLEHAQRVA
+627 LLDHAQRVA
-636 EGRLLDVHANTW
+636 EGRMLDVHANTW

-660 LVERRDKLLRTATA
+660 IVDRRNTLLRNATA
-674 RDELAERSPERYA
+674 REELAELAPKRYRELAEEIPE
-687 EVSERLEAKDPGTA
+687 ERLET
-701 EEKLVKI
+701 I
-708 CRLIML
+708 CRHIML
-714 YHLDRAWADHL
+714 YHLDRGWADHL
-725 AFLSDIRES
+725 AYLADIRES

-744 PLDEFHRMA
+744 PLDEFHRLA
-753 VDAFGSLA
+753 VDAFASLA
-761 ADAIEAAQQTFDT
+761 ADAIEAAQQTFET
-774 APAIEDETGVDLSK
+774 ANVLEDEPGLDLSK

-793 STWTYMVH
+793 STWTYMVN
-801 DNPLDDTLSALSLPG
+801 DNPLSDDTLSTLSLPG

>member
-1 MASVSVAGTAYR
+1 VAK
-13 DRVARTSSK
+13 SSS
-22 TSSGPATS
+22 TGP
-30 SEPAASP
+30 
-37 APAAKTAKPKTG
+37 G
-49 RLSGRFWKLLGAST
+49 RLSSKFWKLLGAST
-63 DKDQSRSMDLVVKS
+63 EKDQSRSLALVKKS
-77 ADFDS
+77 AEFDE
-82 KAADLDDEQLAK
+82 KAADLDDEQLRK
-94 AAKLLVLDDL
+94 ASKLLELDDL
-104 ADSADV
+104 AESRDV
-110 PQFLAIARAA
+110 PQFLAIAREA
-120 AERAT
+120 AERNT
-125 GLKPFDVQLQGA
+125 DLRPFDVQLLGA

-145 VEMATGEGKT
+145 IEMATGEGKT

-169 RNVHVITIND
+169 RHVHVITIND
-179 YLARRDAEWMGPLI
+179 YLARRDAEWMGPLL
-193 EAMGLTVGWITAEST
+193 EAMGLTVGWVAAEST
-208 AAERRAAY
+208 AEERRAAY
-216 ACDVTYA
+216 NCDVTYA

-240 VADLVS
+240 VDDLVS

-271 AGTSHRETPRVEL
+271 AGTTHRETPKLEI
-284 IRLVGELDENTDFA
+284 IRLIGELTPGKDYDTDA
-298 TDNDSRNV
+298 DSRNV

-313 RKVEAA
+313 QKVEAK

-331 ATTLTEINV
+331 GTTLTEVNV

-361 HLINASRGRIATLQR
+361 HLINASRGRIAQLQR

-410 RYPRV
+410 RYPTV

-441 PNKPNIRKDETDRV
+441 PNTPNIREDEADRV
-455 YVTISAKNAA
+455 YITAAAKNDA
-465 ILEHIAEVH
+465 IVEHIAEVH
-474 KTGQPVLVG
+474 ETCQPVLIG

-492 VHERLVKAGVP
+492 LHERLVKAGVP

-516 AVIAEAGKL
+516 AIIAEAGKL

-539 DIRLGGSDEAS
+539 DIRLGGSDEAD
-550 HDEVVELGGL
+550 HDQVAELGGL
-560 HVIGTGRHNTERLDN
+560 HVIGTGRHHTERLDN

-597 DDVVVAHLED
+597 DDVVAANLEPG
-607 SKLPLDCDE
+607 KLPTETDD
-616 DGKIL
+616 DGRIV
-621 SPKAAT
+621 SAKAAG
-627 LLEHAQRVA
+627 LLDHAQRVA
-636 EGRLLDVHANTW
+636 EGKLLDVHANTW
-648 RYNQLI
+648 RYNELI

-660 LVERRDKLLRTATA
+660 IVERRNTLLRTPTA
-674 RDELAERSPERYA
+674 REELEERSPKRYEELSEQLDEEQLER
-687 EVSERLEAKDPGTA
+687 
-701 EEKLVKI
+701 I

-714 YHLDRAWADHL
+714 YHLDRGWADHL
-725 AFLSDIRES
+725 AYLADIRES

-753 VDAFGSLA
+753 VDAFASLA
-761 ADAIEAAQQTFDT
+761 ADAIEAAQQTFET
-774 APAIEDETGVDLSK
+774 ANVLDEEPGLDLSK

-801 DNPLDDTLSALSLPG
+801 DNPLADDTLSALSLPG